1 MDAPWGQFF
10 FNEWKALAKVQRL
23 DALIRAHIIKNALEE
38 CAEGMR
44 RAGVPAVPKR
54 CPDVV
59 EIAMKLKG
67 LSLAA
72 ALVLAA
78 SAFAQTASAQMSSA
92 QNPPPPP
99 GRYDPAPSE
108 NTKYA
113 WADVLRVD
121 PVYDRVQTSA
131 PREECEDVPV
141 ERRVDGGNNNG
152 AGTVIGAIVGG
163 VLGSTV
169 GKGDGR
175 KAATVAGAVV
185 GGAVGHGV
193 ASQDDGY
200 YEGPERHCRVV
211 QDVAQERRIVA
222 YDVQYRYRGDVYMS
236 RLDYDPGERMR
247 VRVSIAPAD

>member
-1 MDAPWGQFF
+1 
-10 FNEWKALAKVQRL
+10 
-23 DALIRAHIIKNALEE
+23 
-38 CAEGMR
+38 
-44 RAGVPAVPKR
+44 
-54 CPDVV
+54 
-59 EIAMKLKG
+59 MKLKFAWVIAA
-67 LSLAA
+67 LLAA
-72 ALVLAA
+72 VNV
-78 SAFAQTASAQMSSA
+78 SA
-92 QNPPPPP
+92 QNAPPPDRPPPPDR
-99 GRYDPAPSE
+99 RYDHDAPAAE

-121 PVYDRVQTSA
+121 PVYDRAQTSA

-141 ERRVDGGNNNG
+141 DRRVDSGNNNA

-163 VLGSTV
+163 VLGNTV

-193 ASQDDGY
+193 ASQDDRY
-200 YEGPERHCRVV
+200 YAGPERHCRVV
-211 QDVAQERRIVA
+211 QDAAEERRIIG

-247 VRVSIAPAD
+247 VRVSVEPAE